1 MTYFDL
7 GPYSRKV
14 TTSSPDTQ
22 LWFDRGLNW
31 LFGFNHGEA
40 IKCFQQALEHDPECA
55 MAHWGVS
62 YASGPNYNLPW
73 HLYDPHGRQM
83 ALEASYDAMKGALLH
98 AEKAGPLEQAMIHA
112 LPARYPER
120 KAIDDMVPWDKA
132 YTNEMRKVFEEY
144 PDDLEVRAVFAE
156 AIMNE
161 TPWKMWD
168 LSTGT
173 PAEDAGTEEAMAV
186 LESAFDN
193 IPAAWDHPGLLH
205 LYVHLMEMSPF
216 PQRALRA
223 GDRLRE
229 IMPDSGHLIHMP
241 THIDVLCGYYRDVLA
256 YNQKALDTDRRFLAY
271 SDDPGIYLIYVI
283 HNFHFAIYGAM
294 FLGQYTPAIEA
305 AEELIATVPEA
316 ALRIESPPMADFLEA
331 YLTMKQH
338 VLVRFGKWREIIAQE
353 LPKDQELYCSNV
365 AMMHYAK
372 AVAHSALGNVEEAET
387 EKAQFLA
394 AKARMPE
401 SRRVHNNTVI
411 DLLGVAEEMLNGEL
425 EYRKE
430 NYDAAYAHLRKSV
443 ELDDSLPYD
452 EPWGWMQ
459 PTRHAL
465 GALLLEQGHVEEA
478 EAVYRSDLGLD
489 GKLSR
494 ACQHPDN
501 LWSLHGLHECLTKR
515 GEKVEAALI
524 KQRLDLSAARTEVP
538 VKASCFCRQVA
549 MAAE

>member
-14 TTSSPDTQ
+14 TTSSPDAQ

-31 LFGFNHGEA
+31 QFGFNHGEA
-40 IKCFQQALEHDPECA
+40 IKCFRKALEHDPECA

-83 ALEASYDAMKGALLH
+83 ALEASYDAMLGALLH
-98 AEKAGPLEQAMIHA
+98 AEKASPLEQAIIHA
-112 LPARYPER
+112 LPARYPQRE
-120 KAIDDMVPWDKA
+120 AIEDMAPWDKA

-156 AIMNE
+156 SIMNE

-168 LSTGT
+168 LGSGK
-173 PAEDAGTEEAMAV
+173 PAEGAGTEEAIAV
-186 LESAFDN
+186 LEHAFDN
-193 IPAAWDHPGLLH
+193 IPASWDHPGLLH

-241 THIDVLCGYYRDVLA
+241 THIDVLCGYYRDVLV
-256 YNQKALDTDRRFLAY
+256 YNQKALEPDRRFLAY

-294 FLGQYTPAIEA
+294 FLGQYTHAIEA

-338 VLVRFGKWREIIAQE
+338 VLVRFGKWREIIDQD
-353 LPKDQELYCSNV
+353 LPDDQELYCSNV

-372 AVAHSALGNVEEAET
+372 AVAHSALGNVEEAES

-394 AKARMPE
+394 AKARVPKG
-401 SRRVHNNTVI
+401 RRVHNNTVI

-425 EYRKE
+425 EYRKA
-430 NYDAAYAHLRKSV
+430 NYEAAFAHLRKSV
-443 ELDDSLPYD
+443 ALDDALPYD

-465 GALLLEQGHVEEA
+465 GALLLEQGHIEEA

-501 LWSLHGLHECLTKR
+501 LWSLHGLHECLTRR
-515 GEKVEAALI
+515 GEKVEAPLI
-524 KQRLDLSAARTEVP
+524 RQRLDLAVARAEIP
-538 VKASCFCRQVA
+538 IKASCFCRQVA

>member
-7 GPYSRKV
+7 GPYSRNIS
-14 TTSSPDTQ
+14 TSSPDAQ
-22 LWFDRGLNW
+22 IWFDRGLNW

-40 IKCFQQALEHDPECA
+40 VKCFKKALEHDPECA
-55 MAHWGVS
+55 MAHWGIS

-73 HLYDPHGRQM
+73 HLYDPHGKQM
-83 ALEASYDAMKGALLH
+83 ALEASYDAMEGALLH
-98 AEKAGPLEQAMIHA
+98 AEKASPVEQALIHA
-112 LPARYPER
+112 LPARYPQRE
-120 KAIDDMVPWDKA
+120 AIEDMAPWDKA
-132 YTNEMRKVFEEY
+132 FTIEIRKVFEKF
-144 PDDLEVRAVFAE
+144 PDDLEVRAVLAE
-156 AIMNE
+156 SIMNE

-168 LSTGT
+168 LASGK
-173 PAEDAGTEEAMAV
+173 PAEDAGTEEAMQV

-193 IPAAWDHPGLLH
+193 IPASWEHPGLLH

-229 IMPDSGHLIHMP
+229 IMPDSGHLKHMP
-241 THIDVLCGYYRDVLA
+241 THIDVLCGYYHDVLD
-256 YNQKALDTDRRFLAY
+256 YNQKALIPDRRFLAY
-271 SDDPGIYLIYVI
+271 SEDPGVYLIYVI

-294 FLGQYTPAIEA
+294 FLGQYTPAIAA

-338 VLVRFGKWREIIAQE
+338 VLIRFGKWHEIIAQD

-372 AVAHSALGNVEEAET
+372 TVAHSTLGNIDDAER
-387 EKAQFLA
+387 EKALFMA
-394 AKARMPE
+394 AKTRVPE
-401 SRRVHNNTVI
+401 SRRVHNNTVV
-411 DLLGVAEEMLNGEL
+411 DLLGVAEEMLKGEL
-425 EYRKE
+425 EYRKG
-430 NYDAAYAHLRKSV
+430 NYDVAFAHLRKSV
-443 ELDDSLPYD
+443 ELDDALPYD

-459 PTRHAL
+459 PARHAL

-501 LWSLHGLHECLTKR
+501 LWSLHGLHECLARR
-515 GEKVEAALI
+515 GETVEAALI
-524 KQRLDLSAARTEVP
+524 KQRLDLAAARAEIP

-549 MAAE
+549 MAAD

>member
-1 MTYFDL
+1 
-7 GPYSRKV
+7 
-14 TTSSPDTQ
+14 
-22 LWFDRGLNW
+22 
-31 LFGFNHGEA
+31 
-40 IKCFQQALEHDPECA
+40 
-55 MAHWGVS
+55 
-62 YASGPNYNLPW
+62 
-73 HLYDPHGRQM
+73 
-83 ALEASYDAMKGALLH
+83 LH
-98 AEKAGPLEQAMIHA
+98 AEKAGPLEQAMIHG

-120 KAIDDMVPWDKA
+120 KAIDDMAPWDKA

-168 LSTGT
+168 LASGK
-173 PAEDAGTEEAMAV
+173 PADGAGTEEAIAV
-186 LESAFDN
+186 LEHAFDN
-193 IPAAWDHPGLLH
+193 IPASWDHPGLLH

-241 THIDVLCGYYRDVLA
+241 THIDVLCGYYRDVLT
-256 YNQKALDTDRRFLAY
+256 YNQKALVPDRRFLAY

-353 LPKDQELYCSNV
+353 LPEDQELYCSNV

-387 EKAQFLA
+387 EKVLFMA

-401 SRRVHNNTVI
+401 SRRVHNNTVV

-425 EYRKE
+425 EYRKG
-430 NYDAAYAHLRKSV
+430 NYDVAFAHLRKSV
-443 ELDDSLPYD
+443 ELDDALPYD

-459 PTRHAL
+459 PARHAL
-465 GALLLEQGHVEEA
+465 GALLLEQDRVEEA

-494 ACQHPDN
+494 ASQHPDN
-501 LWSLHGLHECLTKR
+501 LWSLHGLHECLTRR

-524 KQRLDLSAARTEVP
+524 KQRLDLAAARAEIP
-538 VKASCFCRQVA
+538 IKASCFCRQVA